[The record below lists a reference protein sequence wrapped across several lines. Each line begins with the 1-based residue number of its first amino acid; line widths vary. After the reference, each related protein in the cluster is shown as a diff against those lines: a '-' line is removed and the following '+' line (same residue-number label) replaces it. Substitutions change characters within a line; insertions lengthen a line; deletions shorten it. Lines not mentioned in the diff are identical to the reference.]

1 MFLEIS
7 KQWFLAL
14 YFSPS
19 CGEYYNSTSIFLVSL
34 WKFSKVQI
42 PLYNYKF
49 FILILLKMSFFFFNS
64 QKAYFRKHNQ
74 VRHIKLLLKKKIK
87 KKKALCFKNWDLSR
101 RKTTSAACILLGLL
115 ENRIAGKPL
124 HCLIPL
130 TFPLIYENYIH

>member
-49 FILILLKMSFFFFNS
+49 FILILLKMSFFFFFLNS

-74 VRHIKLLLKKKIK
+74 VRHIKLLLKKKK
-87 KKKALCFKNWDLSR
+87 KSLVFQELRFIQKENDLGCMHTAWTFGKSNCRKATPLFNTSYFSIDL
-101 RKTTSAACILLGLL
+101 
-115 ENRIAGKPL
+115 
-124 HCLIPL
+124 
-130 TFPLIYENYIH
+130 

>member
-74 VRHIKLLLKKKIK
+74 VRHIKLLLFKKKNP
-87 KKKALCFKNWDLSR
+87 CVSR
-101 RKTTSAACILLGLL
+101 I
-115 ENRIAGKPL
+115 EIYPEGKRPQL
-124 HCLIPL
+124 HAYRLDFWKMELQESHSIV
-130 TFPLIYENYIH
+130 